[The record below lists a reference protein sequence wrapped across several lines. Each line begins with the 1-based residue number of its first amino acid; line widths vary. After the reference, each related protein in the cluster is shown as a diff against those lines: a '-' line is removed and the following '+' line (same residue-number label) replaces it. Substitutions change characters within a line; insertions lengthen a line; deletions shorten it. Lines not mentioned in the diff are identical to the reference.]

1 MPVSFEIAVTPPSA
15 SMISGTVCMGSDY
28 DNRNLDARGNTKT
41 VIDRSLRI
49 SHARF
54 MITPDQILREMHR
67 WVADRRLLQKDIAAE
82 LGIAPARVNE
92 MLKGSRRIQ
101 PNEMP
106 ILAKL
111 FGMEEEEE
119 SNVRRIK
126 RIGRVPAGSLRVALE
141 ETTDTVEVS
150 AHLPKGVFAL
160 EVDGE
165 SMNNIAPLG
174 ADVIVD
180 PNDKSLFSGDLYV
193 IGASGGGFTFK
204 RYLENPARLV
214 PISSDLSHQEIRLG
228 SEPITIIGRVV
239 SVSIGAELLRRM

>member
-1 MPVSFEIAVTPPSA
+1 MLTS
-15 SMISGTVCMGSDY
+15 
-28 DNRNLDARGNTKT
+28 
-41 VIDRSLRI
+41 
-49 SHARF
+49 
-54 MITPDQILREMHR
+54 DQILEEMHR
-67 WVADRRLLQKDIAAE
+67 WVSGRRLLQKDIAAE

-126 RIGRVPAGSLRVALE
+126 RIGRVPAGSLRAALE
-141 ETTDTVEVS
+141 EATDSVQVG
-150 AHLPKGVFAL
+150 ADLPKGVFAL

-165 SMNNIAPLG
+165 SMNKIAPLG

-193 IGASGGGFTFK
+193 VGSACGGFTFK

-214 PISSDLSHQEIRLG
+214 PLCADPSHHEIRLG
-228 SEPITIIGRVV
+228 GEPITIIGRVI
-239 SVSIGAELLRRM
+239 SVSIGADLLRQM

>member
-1 MPVSFEIAVTPPSA
+1 MLTS
-15 SMISGTVCMGSDY
+15 
-28 DNRNLDARGNTKT
+28 
-41 VIDRSLRI
+41 
-49 SHARF
+49 
-54 MITPDQILREMHR
+54 DQILEEMHR
-67 WVADRRLLQKDIAAE
+67 WVSGRRLLQKDIAAE

-111 FGMEEEEE
+111 FGMEDDEE

-126 RIGRVPAGSLRVALE
+126 RIGRVPAGSLRAALE
-141 ETTDTVEVS
+141 EATDSVQVS
-150 AHLPKGVFAL
+150 ADLPKGVFAL

-165 SMNNIAPLG
+165 SMNKIAPLG

-193 IGASGGGFTFK
+193 LGSAGGGFTFK

-214 PISSDLSHQEIRLG
+214 PLSADPSHHEIRLG

-239 SVSIGAELLRRM
+239 SVSIGADLLRRM